1 MDATIKLPF
10 IYHFE
15 DYHEGS
21 YYAKLLSETLGMDIH
36 CEELDKDK
44 YPTSAHYPSDVKV
57 ANTLSANNFFPFIFD
72 VKQKSS

>member
-1 MDATIKLPF
+1 MNATIKLPF

-21 YYAKLLSETLGMDIH
+21 YYAKFLSDTLGVDIH
-36 CEELDKDK
+36 CEELDKDRG
-44 YPTSAHYPSDVKV
+44 SVVYPSDVKV

>member
-1 MDATIKLPF
+1 MNATIKLPF

-21 YYAKLLSETLGMDIH
+21 YYAKFLSDTLGVDIH

-44 YPTSAHYPSDVKV
+44 YPTHADYPSDVKV
-57 ANTLSANNFFPFIFD
+57 GNKLSANNFFPFIFD
-72 VKQKSS
+72 KK

>member
-1 MDATIKLPF
+1 MNATIKLPF

-36 CEELDKDK
+36 CEELDKDR
-44 YPTSAHYPSDVKV
+44 YPTHADYPSDVKV
-57 ANTLSANNFFPFIFD
+57 VNKLSANNFFPFIFD
-72 VKQKSS
+72 KKENSS